1 MLRDRSHEGVT
12 DTCGLLNTD
21 VCIKT
26 SINTPFCR
34 IYATRYSKSGGIGR
48 LVTMRHLLYNCS

>member
-48 LVTMRHLLYNCS
+48 LV